1 MWMNEILLIDYDCAV
16 YRLDSQFYFLDEA
29 FLSSHQK
36 LVVLGNMVVLAL
48 WEKKLF
54 LIRFL

>member
-16 YRLDSQFYFLDEA
+16 YRLDSQFYFFDEA

-48 WEKKLF
+48 WEKKLI
-54 LIRFL
+54 LLRFL